1 MDDDHHKSFT
11 LDLNLGLGLGS
22 YVQENVNKSLA
33 ISKDELTIGLN
44 HDKANE
50 LSLKRV
56 HEEQEAHTIDEEIAI
71 DTTNDNNGCTKKLR
85 LTKEQSTMLEDAF
98 KLHNTINTA
107 QKRALA
113 EKLNLKQRQV
123 EVWFQNRRARTKL
136 KQTEVNYMF
145 LKKCHDKLSEENL
158 ILKKELEELRAL
170 KVGPS
175 NITQSNKAANW
186 TICSSCKKIWKP
198 NEGHNNEDDDDV
210 VRKSSYSTIEID

>member
-98 KLHNTINTA
+98 KLHNTINTVIY
-107 QKRALA
+107 L
-113 EKLNLKQRQV
+113 L
-123 EVWFQNRRARTKL
+123 FF
-136 KQTEVNYMF
+136 YF
-145 LKKCHDKLSEENL
+145 FHSY
-158 ILKKELEELRAL
+158 ILFFTIAL
-170 KVGPS
+170 K
-175 NITQSNKAANW
+175 
-186 TICSSCKKIWKP
+186 
-198 NEGHNNEDDDDV
+198 
-210 VRKSSYSTIEID
+210 

>member
-1 MDDDHHKSFT
+1 MSDYHKSFT

-22 YVQENVNKSLA
+22 YVQNNVNNSLVS
-33 ISKDELTIGLN
+33 SKDELTIGLN
-44 HDKANE
+44 HDDKANE

-56 HEEQEAHTIDEEIAI
+56 HEEHVIEEEIAI

-123 EVWFQNRRARTKL
+123 EVWFQNRRARKEKGF
-136 KQTEVNYMF
+136 KQGHYEQ
-145 LKKCHDKLSEENL
+145 
-158 ILKKELEELRAL
+158 I
-170 KVGPS
+170 
-175 NITQSNKAANW
+175 NK
-186 TICSSCKKIWKP
+186 IVIS
-198 NEGHNNEDDDDV
+198 
-210 VRKSSYSTIEID
+210 

>member
-1 MDDDHHKSFT
+1 MSDYHKSFT

-22 YVQENVNKSLA
+22 YVQNNVNNSLA
-33 ISKDELTIGLN
+33 SSKDELTIGLN
-44 HDKANE
+44 HDDKANE

-56 HEEQEAHTIDEEIAI
+56 HEEHTIEEEIAI

-123 EVWFQNRRARTKL
+123 EVWFQNRRAS
-136 KQTEVNYMF
+136 F
-145 LKKCHDKLSEENL
+145 HF
-158 ILKKELEELRAL
+158 
-170 KVGPS
+170 
-175 NITQSNKAANW
+175 
-186 TICSSCKKIWKP
+186 
-198 NEGHNNEDDDDV
+198 
-210 VRKSSYSTIEID
+210 

>member
-1 MDDDHHKSFT
+1 MDDYHKSFT

-22 YVQENVNKSLA
+22 YVQNNVNKSLA
-33 ISKDELTIGLN
+33 SSKNELTIGLN
-44 HDKANE
+44 HDNKANE

-56 HEEQEAHTIDEEIAI
+56 HEEQEAHTIEEEIAI

-175 NITQSNKAANW
+175 NITQASKW

-198 NEGHNNEDDDDV
+198 NEGHNNEDDDDDV
-210 VRKSSYSTIEID
+210 DCNRLAKDI